1 LNIRYKNLFSVTI
14 EHDFYDAYCPDFDF
28 LVPADTQRLL
38 RNGKLLCRIRKGIL
52 YCLYEANNAGN
63 ALHDLSGRSLIFGL
77 KLKNPY
83 FKNFTR
89 SSLEGTAIYRN
100 QFSATAL
107 DAAQPVSLTGTI
119 LLHEISDT
127 ERPVT
132 LKLLDANDNELQSV
146 TVPAT
151 HNQGA
156 ISFELSNIHD
166 TGSLPGGLYRV
177 SETYSA
183 SSAQQNYYYQAELNR
198 QGVFGLL
205 DIAVNSSFYT
215 TPADFGIHFLS
226 RQETLKYYVIAKN
239 YSDAEFTSLTVN
251 DAGFSEESRPQINF
265 SRVASGA
272 FSADEIPR
280 ELLGDVD
287 DKIALFKSS
296 ASVNRQQKAR
306 KKIQLSRN
314 GDVLISDLPSPGSD
328 RARADLFIHV
338 VKP

>member
-1 LNIRYKNLFSVTI
+1 MNIRYKNLFSVTI
-14 EHDFYDAYCPDFDF
+14 EHDFYDAHCQDFDF
-28 LVPADTQRLL
+28 LVPAYTQTLL
-38 RNGKLLCRIRKGIL
+38 RNGKLLCRVRNGIL
-52 YCLYEANNAGN
+52 YCLYEASNAGN
-63 ALHDLSGRSLIFGL
+63 ALHDLSGQSLIFGL

-89 SSLEGTAIYRN
+89 FSLEGTALYRN
-100 QFSATAL
+100 HASAMAL
-107 DAAQPVSLTGTI
+107 DAALPVSLTGTI

-132 LKLLDANDNELQSV
+132 LKLLDANDNELHSV
-146 TVPAT
+146 TIPAT
-151 HNQGA
+151 HDQDN
-156 ISFELSNIHD
+156 ISFDLTNIPD
-166 TGSLPGGLYRV
+166 TGSLPSGLYRV
-177 SETYSA
+177 SETYSG
-183 SSAQQNYYYQAELNR
+183 SNAQQSYYYQAELNR

-205 DIAVNSSFYT
+205 DITVDSSFYA
-215 TPADFGIHFLS
+215 TPADLSIQFVS
-226 RQETLKYYVIAKN
+226 RQDTLKYYVIAKN
-239 YSDAEFTSLTVN
+239 YSDAEFTLLTVN

-272 FSADEIPR
+272 FGADEIPR
-280 ELLGDVD
+280 ELLGDVN

-296 ASVNRQQKAR
+296 ATVNRQQKAR

>member
-14 EHDFYDAYCPDFDF
+14 EHDFYDAHCQDFDF
-28 LVPADTQRLL
+28 LVPAATQTLL
-38 RNGKLLCRIRKGIL
+38 RNGKLLCRIRNGIL
-52 YCLYEANNAGN
+52 YCLYEASSAGN
-63 ALHDLSGRSLIFGL
+63 ALHDLSGQSLIFGL

-83 FKNFTR
+83 FKNFTQF
-89 SSLEGTAIYRN
+89 SLEGTALYRN
-100 QFSATAL
+100 HASATTL
-107 DAAQPVSLTGTI
+107 DAASPVSLTGTI
-119 LLHEISDT
+119 LSHEISET

-132 LKLLDANDNELQSV
+132 LKLLDDDDNEMQSV
-146 TVPAT
+146 TIPAA
-151 HNQGA
+151 HDRDS
-156 ISFELSNIHD
+156 ISFDLKNIPD

-177 SETYSA
+177 SETYSG
-183 SSAQQNYYYQAELNR
+183 SNAQQSYYYQAELNK
-198 QGVFGLL
+198 QGIFGLL
-205 DIAVNSSFYT
+205 DITIDSSFYA
-215 TPADFGIHFLS
+215 TPADLSIQFVS
-226 RQETLKYYVIAKN
+226 RQDTLKYYVIAKN

-265 SRVASGA
+265 SRVASGD

-280 ELLGDVD
+280 ELLGDVA

-296 ASVNRQQKAR
+296 AAVNRQQKAR

>member
-1 LNIRYKNLFSVTI
+1 MNIRYKNLFSVTI
-14 EHDFYDAYCPDFDF
+14 EHDFYDAHCQDFDF
-28 LVPADTQRLL
+28 LVPADTQILL

-52 YCLYEANNAGN
+52 YCLYEASNAGN
-63 ALHDLSGRSLIFGL
+63 VLHDLSGQSLIFGL

-83 FKNFTR
+83 FTNFTQP
-89 SSLEGTAIYRN
+89 SLEGTALYRN
-100 QFSATAL
+100 QTSATTL
-107 DAAQPVSLTGTI
+107 DAASPVSLTGTI
-119 LLHEISDT
+119 LLHQISDI

-146 TVPAT
+146 TVPST
-151 HNQGA
+151 QNRDS
-156 ISFELSNIHD
+156 ISFDLTNIPD
-166 TGSLPGGLYRV
+166 TGSLRGGLYRV
-177 SETYSA
+177 SETSSA
-183 SSAQQNYYYQAELNR
+183 SNAQQSYYYQAELNR

-205 DIAVNSSFYT
+205 DITIDSSFYT
-215 TPADFGIHFLS
+215 APADLSIHFDS
-226 RQETLKYYVIAKN
+226 RQDTLKYYVIAKN
-239 YSDAEFTSLTVN
+239 YSNAEFTSLTVN

-272 FSADEIPR
+272 FSANEIPR

-296 ASVNRQQKAR
+296 AAVNRQQKAR

-328 RARADLFIHV
+328 RAKADLFIHV